1 MWKAGSTREVL
12 GPVFAERWCMRHC
25 VHRSVVVLAPWY
37 RRRRR
42 QLNWRCA
49 IALVAAGGVKK
60 AQLGYGVLEGTSYV
74 GSELASA
81 LDRCNLDS
89 RYCEVRCIRSRRMD
103 HSAGEAE

>member
-1 MWKAGSTREVL
+1 
-12 GPVFAERWCMRHC
+12 MRHC
-25 VHRSVVVLAPWY
+25 VHRSVVMLAPWY

-42 QLNWRCA
+42 RLNWRCA

-60 AQLGYGVLEGTSYV
+60 AQLGYEVLEGTSYV

-81 LDRCNLDS
+81 LDRCILDS